1 MLAGALMLALVGL
14 RAGDR
19 RDDARLVS
27 LTPEPGL
34 PAIHVSVT
42 NPGDA
47 PVLVGLS
54 LRRPGLRLR
63 LEGGHYVKVR
73 PVRASPDGL
82 AASQTTLGVLE
93 PRATGTF
100 LVPGPTLAGARAEL
114 VAFLGQPGRLREI
127 HRGLRLGQS
136 EGQLTGGGPPTPRT
150 YPPTHVYPESRRD
163 PYLP

>member
-1 MLAGALMLALVGL
+1 MLAGALTLALVGL
-14 RAGDR
+14 RGGDR
-19 RDDARLVS
+19 LDDARLVS
-27 LTPEPGL
+27 VIPEPGL

-73 PVRASPDGL
+73 SGRATPGGL
-82 AASQTTLGVLE
+82 ATSQTTLGVLE
-93 PRATGTF
+93 PRATGSF

-127 HRGLRLGQS
+127 HRGVRLRQP
-136 EGQLTGGGPPTPRT
+136 EGQLTGGLPTVRT
-150 YPPTHVYPESRRD
+150 YPPTPAYPESRRD
-163 PYLP
+163 PYFP